1 MIMNNRILAFDFG
14 LKRIGVALSDPMNI
28 IASGKGVLKND
39 DNLFPSILKIL
50 NEYEPKQIVIGMPS
64 NLSGEKGALTV
75 HVLEFTE
82 KIKSLTTAPVIHWD
96 ERFTSKIAQN
106 TLLEVGLNKKKRA
119 QKERIDEISAILIL
133 QSYIDSQKINPSINI
148 E

>member
-1 MIMNNRILAFDFG
+1 MLPNRTLAFDFG

-28 IASGKGVLKND
+28 IASGKGVLQNNEKLF
-39 DNLFPSILKIL
+39 DNISKIIK
-50 NEYEPKQIVIGMPS
+50 EYEPRKIVIGMPS
-64 NLSGEKGALTV
+64 NLNGEKSILTGDI
-75 HVLEFTE
+75 LEFTE
-82 KIKSLTTAPVIHWD
+82 KIKTLTSAPVIHWD

-133 QSYIDSQKINPSINI
+133 QSYIDSQKINPNI
-148 E
+148 TI